1 MRRAGRTVALMP
13 LVGAFAAASALVGA
27 ATYTVSRAGC
37 AHPGHYVEHAG
48 HTELVGG
55 CLHRD
60 DLPRVPMRITRANDT
75 RP

>member
-1 MRRAGRTVALMP
+1 MRRAARTAGIMP
-13 LVGAFAAASALVGA
+13 ILGAFAAASALVGA
-27 ATYTVSRAGC
+27 ATYTVSQAGC

-55 CLHRD
+55 CVHRT
-60 DLPRVPMRITRANDT
+60 DLRRAPARIARAEQT